1 MRAGYVRVSPSLFSG
16 LAAAPAP
23 ITGLGL
29 SPCLSAN
36 AALPPPIGGWAFGD
50 SAGGGAFYAMFVG
63 YRCGE
68 LRKTLRWSF
77 DEIAADRS
85 IVMLLVND
93 YENAAKNMSTAAEG
107 TRSLDY
113 C

>member
-85 IVMLLVND
+85 IVLSLCCLSTIMRMLRKICPQQRKAL
-93 YENAAKNMSTAAEG
+93 G
-107 TRSLDY
+107 H
-113 C
+113 